1 VVFLNPG
8 TYSIEGLRLDSND
21 VTLRGAGA
29 DQTILAFT
37 DTLNCSGPFAAICVG
52 AQWIRVSSTSAP
64 QGGANWTDGFSV
76 GTTVITLSDMFGS
89 LQVGDQIILDQ
100 LNDTEDTGGVFVSC
114 SPTFTDEGGCSP
126 SEGWGRGQN
135 HHAIVQAIN
144 GNVITIDP
152 AIRMPN
158 WSVAKWPVA
167 IWSGQRPRRG
177 VGIEDLTVDLSLLS
191 ADDSG
196 SAGILFMG
204 AVNSWVRGVRV
215 NDAWRAHIRFYQS
228 SRITVRDSYLYDGK
242 TIHSTSYGFE
252 PYGVS
257 DCLIENNIIDFRTSP
272 FSISGPGSGC
282 VIAYNY
288 ARNQPWDSPTDYQ
301 PGTIL
306 FHEAGISHYLLEG
319 NDVGTVWHDD
329 IHGTTQFHTIFRNL
343 IRGDAA
349 KSANT
354 SILQINSYGRYFNI
368 VGNVLGRGTYYTTY
382 EPSGSTGGGNTFIYS
397 LGEPPASGVPSDP
410 LVKTTLFRWGNYDTV
425 TLTNRFE
432 PSEVPS
438 GLGAFAQPVPSSQA
452 LPQSFYLPGRPPWF
466 GSVLF
471 PPAGPDVT
479 DGDITGYDGRASRIP
494 ARVCFESLSA
504 GDGSDFNAD
513 TCYGALFRAPHAP
526 SNVKIVPGG

>member
-1 VVFLNPG
+1 
-8 TYSIEGLRLDSND
+8 
-21 VTLRGAGA
+21 
-29 DQTILAFT
+29 
-37 DTLNCSGPFAAICVG
+37 
-52 AQWIRVSSTSAP
+52 
-64 QGGANWTDGFSV
+64 
-76 GTTVITLSDMFGS
+76 
-89 LQVGDQIILDQ
+89 
-100 LNDTEDTGGVFVSC
+100 
-114 SPTFTDEGGCSP
+114 
-126 SEGWGRGQN
+126 
-135 HHAIVQAIN
+135 
-144 GNVITIDP
+144 
-152 AIRMPN
+152 MPN
-158 WSVAKWPVA
+158 WNASKSPQA
-167 IWSGQRPRRG
+167 IWSQQRPRRG
-177 VGIEDLTVDLSLLS
+177 VGIEDLTVDLTSTNE
-191 ADDSG
+191 D

-204 AVNSWVRGVRV
+204 AINSWVKGVRLD
-215 NDAWRAHIRFYQS
+215 DAGRAHVRFYQS
-228 SRITVRDSYLYDGK
+228 SRITIRDSYLYDGQ

-257 DCLIENNIIDFRTSP
+257 DCLIENNIIDFRTNP

-288 ARNQPWDSPTDYQ
+288 ARNQPWDSPTNYQ
-301 PGTIL
+301 PGTVM
-306 FHEAGISHYLLEG
+306 FHEAGISHYLMEG
-319 NDVGTVWHDD
+319 NDLGTVWHDD
-329 IHGTTQFHTIFRNL
+329 IHGTTQFHTFFRNL

-349 KSANT
+349 KSSNT

-425 TLTNRFE
+425 THTNRFE
-432 PSEVPS
+432 SSEVPS
-438 GLGAFAQPVPSSQA
+438 GLGAFAQPVPSTQA